1 MKETAME
8 KQATIY
14 KNEGISNANYS
25 KYIADIKGK
34 LTEFAEQ
41 DPILVNKIVDSV
53 YDQLVYEEN
62 EPLVEFNG
70 NVIESISFQS
80 RKEMR
85 DEYVESLKERMNEL
99 EILEKDNTK
108 PKSYRKQ
115 MAIQIVK
122 MTTMYEA
129 LNESNIDKLKDCFS
143 KSNGDINVFTAT
155 HSIIQFNG
163 TRHGLKDDMLISAV
177 FYDGISGNP
186 ELLLKLNT
194 AETEEEQ
201 KEIIKNNIEIIGIT
215 YWGNQQEPKWAIIT
229 DESPYMYLMLFRPKQ

>member
-1 MKETAME
+1 MCKKKLGHITEIASFASSESFMLEEISTNFF
-8 KQATIY
+8 TY
-14 KNEGISNANYS
+14 KFGTSDLNFTLCMGEDLDSYGIKKSHC
-25 KYIADIKGK
+25 
-34 LTEFAEQ
+34 
-41 DPILVNKIVDSV
+41 LVA
-53 YDQLVYEEN
+53 
-62 EPLVEFNG
+62 
-70 NVIESISFQS
+70 QS
-80 RKEMR
+80 LR
-85 DEYVESLKERMNEL
+85 DG
-99 EILEKDNTK
+99 
-108 PKSYRKQ
+108 
-115 MAIQIVK
+115 
-122 MTTMYEA
+122 
-129 LNESNIDKLKDCFS
+129 DCFS

-163 TRHGLKDDMLISAV
+163 TRHGLRDGMLISAV

>member
-1 MKETAME
+1 ME

-14 KNEGISNANYS
+14 RNEGISTANYS
-25 KYIADIKGK
+25 KYIADIKDK

-41 DPILVNKIVDSV
+41 DPLLINKIVDSV
-53 YDQLVYEEN
+53 YNQLVYEEN

-85 DEYVESLKERMNEL
+85 DEYVESLKGRMNEL
-99 EILEKDNTK
+99 EVLEKDTTK

-129 LNESNIDKLKDCFS
+129 LNESSIDKLKDCFD

-155 HSIIQFNG
+155 HSIVQFNG
-163 TRHGLKDDMLISAV
+163 TKHGLRDDILISAV

-215 YWGNQQEPKWAIIT
+215 YWGSQQEPKWAIIT

>member
-1 MKETAME
+1 ME
-8 KQATIY
+8 KQAAIY
-14 KNEGISNANYS
+14 KNEGISSANYS
-25 KYIADIKGK
+25 KYIADIKSK

-70 NVIESISFQS
+70 NVIESLSFQS

-99 EILEKDNTK
+99 EVLEKDNTK

-129 LNESNIDKLKDCFS
+129 LNESSIDKLKDCFD
-143 KSNGDINVFTAT
+143 KSNGDVNVFTTT

-163 TRHGLKDDMLISAV
+163 TRHGLSDDMLISAV

-215 YWGNQQEPKWAIIT
+215 YWGKQQEPKWAIIT
-229 DESPYMYLMLFRPKQ
+229 DESPYMYLMLFRPKH

>member
-99 EILEKDNTK
+99 EVLEKDNTK

-129 LNESNIDKLKDCFS
+129 LNESSIDKLKDCFS
-143 KSNGDINVFTAT
+143 KSNGDINVF
-155 HSIIQFNG
+155 SRWSKIF
-163 TRHGLKDDMLISAV
+163 R
-177 FYDGISGNP
+177 
-186 ELLLKLNT
+186 KL
-194 AETEEEQ
+194 
-201 KEIIKNNIEIIGIT
+201 
-215 YWGNQQEPKWAIIT
+215 
-229 DESPYMYLMLFRPKQ
+229 S